1 MLKLRHEH
9 AELFVPDGS
18 PIDAALA
25 RTTHM
30 AVVAHPD
37 DCEIM
42 AISGILECFQ
52 QTDKWFTSVV
62 VTDGKGSPR
71 LGVYKQYSDDE
82 MIVVRRG
89 ETKKAAVLGDYSA
102 TALLQWS
109 STETKDPSFRKVIDD
124 LKDLVLAAK
133 PEVMYCHNLADKH
146 DTHVASALRLIA
158 ALREL
163 PAEDRP
169 KALYAGEV
177 WRDLDWLTDD
187 EKVVFKLTEHDGL
200 AQALLAVFDSQVVGG
215 KRYDLATMG
224 RRRANA
230 TYWESHGVDV
240 ADYLDFSMDL
250 TPLIVDTSLDIK
262 QFLQDRIDRFAA
274 DVAGRLGKLLG

>member
-1 MLKLRHEH
+1 MPNLRHPN
-9 AELFVPDGS
+9 AEFFVPDGTDA
-18 PIDAALA
+18 DAALA

-52 QTDKWFTSVV
+52 QDDKWFTSIV

-71 LGVYKQYSDDE
+71 LGVYERYTDDE
-82 MIVVRRG
+82 MVAVRRQ
-89 ETKKAAVLGDYSA
+89 ETKKAAVLGGYSA
-102 TALLQWS
+102 TGLLQWS
-109 STETKDPSFRKVIDD
+109 SKVTKDPVAREVIDD

-169 KALYAGEV
+169 KTLYGGEV
-177 WRDLDWLTDD
+177 WRDLDWLTDN
-187 EKVVFKLTEHDGL
+187 EKIVFKLTEHDGL

-250 TPLIVDTSLDIK
+250 TPLIADPSLDIK
-262 QFLQDRIDRFAA
+262 DYLQDRINRFAA
-274 DVAGRLGKLLG
+274 DVAERLGKLLA